1 MFIIVTA
8 PHLNSFFLWNWRIPL
23 LFTFSL
29 NALYKFFF
37 KLYVF
42 CQEIKTDSADIGQ
55 IRRNKKYPQSHPQ
68 GFFMVDVYHF
78 SRFLY
83 IHIMLFSTSAS
94 NAGLIYC
101 LTWGLAFIAPH
112 AYWNEPLHLRV
123 HKMEVSCEINDAEYS
138 WQFICPKNKVVEI
151 CSLFWFTHNFI
162 MGKKF
167 NRSIDWKIHPL
178 FILIECIWSMLDRL
192 SKWCWTVW
200 SCSWSANNT

>member
-8 PHLNSFFLWNWRIPL
+8 PHLNLFFFMKLKDT
-23 LFTFSL
+23 FTFYIFIECSIQG
-29 NALYKFFF
+29 FF

-101 LTWGLAFIAPH
+101 LTWGLAFIASH
-112 AYWNEPLHLRV
+112 AY
-123 HKMEVSCEINDAEYS
+123 
-138 WQFICPKNKVVEI
+138 
-151 CSLFWFTHNFI
+151 
-162 MGKKF
+162 
-167 NRSIDWKIHPL
+167 
-178 FILIECIWSMLDRL
+178 FILRL
-192 SKWCWTVW
+192 K
-200 SCSWSANNT
+200 

>member
-8 PHLNSFFLWNWRIPL
+8 PHLNSFFFMKLKDT
-23 LFTFSL
+23 FTFYIFIECSIQG
-29 NALYKFFF
+29 FFF

-112 AYWNEPLHLRV
+112 AY
-123 HKMEVSCEINDAEYS
+123 
-138 WQFICPKNKVVEI
+138 
-151 CSLFWFTHNFI
+151 
-162 MGKKF
+162 
-167 NRSIDWKIHPL
+167 
-178 FILIECIWSMLDRL
+178 FILRL
-192 SKWCWTVW
+192 KWAFASSPPQNGGIMWNKWCRIFLTVYMPKKQGCW
-200 SCSWSANNT
+200 DMLPFLV

>member
-1 MFIIVTA
+1 MGNKIQYTNDTQNKTISVGNVHYSHSTTFEFF
-8 PHLNSFFLWNWRIPL
+8 FFLWNWRIPL

-29 NALYKFFF
+29 NALYRVFF

-94 NAGLIYC
+94 NAGLINC

-112 AYWNEPLHLRV
+112 AY
-123 HKMEVSCEINDAEYS
+123 
-138 WQFICPKNKVVEI
+138 
-151 CSLFWFTHNFI
+151 
-162 MGKKF
+162 
-167 NRSIDWKIHPL
+167 
-178 FILIECIWSMLDRL
+178 FILRL
-192 SKWCWTVW
+192 KWAFASSPPQNGGIMWNKWCRIFLTVYMPKKQGCW
-200 SCSWSANNT
+200 DMLPFLV